1 MYLTTDKTKVTCTV
15 REEYWLGGRDDPDKL
30 CISSD
35 SPTQDSQSTSNPTS
49 APTIAKNPTV
59 KKKIKKKQKW
69 DKKGK
74 KSGKKYRKTP
84 GA

>member
-1 MYLTTDKTKVTCTV
+1 MYLPTDKTKVTCTV

-30 CISSD
+30 CILSD
-35 SPTQDSQSTSNPTS
+35 SPTPQSTSNPTS
-49 APTIAKNPTV
+49 VSTIANIPTV
-59 KKKIKKKQKW
+59 KKKIKKKQKS

-74 KSGKKYRKTP
+74 KSDKKYRKTP